1 MDYLSM
7 SDYTPFVVWAAIIA
21 CTAISITVVAKINMS
36 LSDKIHFAYARKIA
50 SWLFVSCENLADLV
64 STLAFLFFVFRFVVQ
79 AVLPGMD
86 RHIFDIPTIIAMLG
100 IGFVPELLLVKT
112 IFEFRELGR
121 LAESGKKG
129 VVFWRNIYA
138 INAFNFSVITIIT
151 VVQIIAAISSIQL
164 YPIIDASALGYR
176 IVAVILFTVSTKL
189 FEVENGVGFSKD
201 IQSLKVTLAEQKE
214 LLSAATKQIIQL
226 DETVKSLRLEG
237 VNLRNERDNYRQQV
251 EHKTSLLDVKTGE
264 IERQKSLLDE
274 YERQNAKL
282 QREVKKADG
291 DALEAYSEECRNWLR
306 SGIKTATVEDIVKH
320 TGHSKRKILNAK
332 LPVSTRNKELI
343 VVASLIPWLQD
354 NPPLAARSEDRN
366 TDNILVFEQTVE
378 RPITTEASYA

>member
-1 MDYLSM
+1 
-7 SDYTPFVVWAAIIA
+7 
-21 CTAISITVVAKINMS
+21 
-36 LSDKIHFAYARKIA
+36 
-50 SWLFVSCENLADLV
+50 
-64 STLAFLFFVFRFVVQ
+64 
-79 AVLPGMD
+79 MD

-138 INAFNFSVITIIT
+138 INAFNFSVITIVT
-151 VVQIIAAISSIQL
+151 VIQIIAAISNIQL
-164 YPIIDASALGYR
+164 HQIIDASALGYR

-189 FEVENGVGFSKD
+189 FEVENGAGFSKD
-201 IQSLKVTLAEQKE
+201 IQSLNAVLAEQKA
-214 LLSAATKQIIQL
+214 LLSAAKNQINQL
-226 DETVKSLRLEG
+226 NEAMRSLQLKEA
-237 VNLRNERDNYRQQV
+237 NLRNERDNYRQQV
-251 EHKTSLLDVKTGE
+251 EHKTSLLDGKTGE

-306 SGIKTATVEDIVKH
+306 SGIKTATVEDIAQS
-320 TGHSKRKILNAK
+320 TGHSKRKIMNAK

-343 VVASLIPWLQD
+343 VVASLIPWLQN
-354 NPPLAARSEDRN
+354 NPPLARTTGERN
-366 TDNILVFEQTVE
+366 TDNILLFEQAEE
-378 RPITTEASYA
+378 REVAHAQ

>member
-1 MDYLSM
+1 
-7 SDYTPFVVWAAIIA
+7 
-21 CTAISITVVAKINMS
+21 MS

-86 RHIFDIPTIIAMLG
+86 KHVFDIPTIIAMLG

-164 YPIIDASALGYR
+164 YQIIDASALGYR

-189 FEVENGVGFSKD
+189 FEAENGVGFSKD
-201 IQSLKVTLAEQKE
+201 IQSLTAALAEQKA
-214 LLSAATKQIIQL
+214 LFSTAKKQIDQL
-226 DETVKSLRLEG
+226 NEVIRSLQLKEA
-237 VNLRNERDNYRQQV
+237 NLQHERDHYCQQV
-251 EHKTSLLDVKTGE
+251 ERKTSLLDEKTGE
-264 IERQKSLLDE
+264 IERQKSLLEE
-274 YERQNAKL
+274 YKHQNAQL
-282 QREVKKADG
+282 QKEAKKAD
-291 DALEAYSEECRNWLR
+291 DNALEAYSEECRNWLK
-306 SGIKTATVEDIVKH
+306 SGIKTATVEDIARY
-320 TGHSKRKILNAK
+320 TGHTKRKILSAK

-343 VVASLIPWLQD
+343 VVASLISWLQN
-354 NPPLAARSEDRN
+354 NPPSLRVTDDRE
-366 TDNILVFEQTVE
+366 TDNILIFGQTEE
-378 RPITTEASYA
+378 REVVNA